1 MLPSLP
7 ETPQLLSQNNCP
19 ACFDMK
25 LEAIPVIPEDENFT
39 DYWHE
44 PYQNQQIDL
53 YLSINFG
60 EQWASFPG
68 GRVKFGFRGG
78 ELTLKLENSEIPY
91 ESRKL
96 GGSIELSISTS
107 TAEQE
112 YQTEQAQSGIE
123 ATKQVSNAF
132 EGNDPLAK
140 ESFDVRQNSVKTD
153 NSQVCVCRVTRRVSQ
168 EHPAWIFEQE
178 MGKSVLKG
186 SLHRSKLATLSV
198 LALPCCIEATFEVGR
213 QDVCLTEVQGL
224 CLPEGS
230 RNKRAI
236 LERLII
242 GRLLEPKFK
251 PYLSRGLL
259 QYG

>member
-7 ETPQLLSQNNCP
+7 QNPQLLSENNCP
-19 ACFDMK
+19 ACFEMK
-25 LEAIPVIPEDENFT
+25 LEAIVVTVEDESFV

-44 PYQNQQIDL
+44 PHPNPQIDL
-53 YLSINFG
+53 YLSINFS

-68 GRVKFGFRGG
+68 GKVKFGFRGG

-96 GGSIELSISTS
+96 AGSIQLSMSTS

-112 YQTEQAQSGIE
+112 SELEQAQHNIE
-123 ATKQVSNAF
+123 VNKQASNAF
-132 EGNDPLAK
+132 DGSDPLAK
-140 ESFDVRQNSVKTD
+140 KSFDLGHNSVRTD
-153 NSQVCVCRVTRRVSQ
+153 NSQVSICRVTRRVSQ

-178 MGKSVLKG
+178 TGKSVLKG

-198 LALPCCIEATFEVGR
+198 LKLPCCIEAIFEVGK
-213 QDVCLTEVQGL
+213 QDVCLTEVQGVW
-224 CLPEGS
+224 LPESS
-230 RNKRAI
+230 RNKKAV

-242 GRLLEPKFK
+242 QRLLEPKFK